1 MIKNIYLKNVASF
14 DPEVGVSIKNLTKIN
29 VIYGG
34 NGTGKTTIGKFLQ
47 NPQRE
52 GFEDC
57 SLEWDDG
64 EQEKV
69 IVYNKDFR
77 DNNIL
82 KTDKIAGIYTMG
94 DGNTDAIRQ
103 IEEKQGLLNVA
114 NHQREGVERSLST
127 KQAEIYTATEE
138 LKDNVWNHVS
148 KQNDDFDAALQGA
161 KRKDTFKD
169 RLLNAYRQ
177 RPDSPAIYNKEELK
191 QRYDTLFANGTPSP
205 IEPIQLL
212 QGADN
217 LEQLEENPIWAKVVA
232 GKEDVGLGALITRL
246 GMSDWVYRGK
256 SLIEQ
261 SGEVCPFCQQK
272 TITPNFRNQLE
283 EYYDETYS
291 NDINSIR
298 QMSQWLNNWMADLE
312 RYENHVVNCIDTM
325 PAGIVDGEPLKL
337 AFAGLK
343 NVLSENQ
350 VKVANKTAE
359 PSRKLELT
367 KTKDALDTLLH
378 LLNAANTA
386 IDGYNNAILHIS
398 DERENLKN
406 QIWQYFVQVGMPYIE
421 AYNTAVDNAN
431 RAINALKP
439 QLTAKREECNRLNLE
454 IKEQQGRLTS
464 VRPSVEKINK
474 TLKMFGFFNF
484 ELKVYPDDETKYVIV
499 RPDGEAANDT
509 LSEGE
514 ETFIS
519 FLYFMQL
526 FEGGTERDE
535 VSDKRLLV
543 IDDPVSSLDSN
554 VLYVVS
560 SLLKEMF
567 KRVSRGVDRTITQ
580 VILLTH
586 NVYFHKEVTYIDSQT
601 NKDTMHYWIMRKQG
615 RYTTVIPYDTA
626 NPIRDSYQLLWDELK
641 NVKNHLDDGTQLW
654 SCVTVQNVMRRII
667 EWYFRI
673 LGMVRRDDEL
683 LDGFEDAEQREI
695 CRSLLVWANDGSHN
709 VPDDAYLELP
719 FDMIAKYFKV
729 FEKIFEK
736 TQQHEHYAMMMGE
749 GELHEENRD

>member
-14 DPEVGVSIKNLTKIN
+14 DPEVGVSIENLTKIN

-57 SLEWDDG
+57 SLEWADG

-69 IVYNKDFR
+69 IVYNKEFR

-82 KTDKIAGIYTMG
+82 KTDKIAGIYTLG

-103 IEEKQGLLNVA
+103 IEEKQGLLITA
-114 NHQREGVERSLST
+114 NHQREGAERSLAN
-127 KQAEIYTATEE
+127 KQEEMNDATDK
-138 LKDNVWNHVS
+138 LRDDLWQQVF
-148 KQNDDFDAALQGA
+148 KQNEDFDAALQGS
-161 KRKDTFKD
+161 KRRDAFKD
-169 RLLNAYRQ
+169 RLLDAYRHQ
-177 RPDSPAIYNKEELK
+177 PETPIIYNKEELR
-191 QRYDTLFANGTPSP
+191 QRYDILFAKGTPSP

-212 QGADN
+212 PVADN
-217 LEQLEENPIWAKVVA
+217 LERFEENPIWVKVVA
-232 GKEDVGLGALITRL
+232 GKEDVGLGELIARM
-246 GMSDWVYRGK
+246 GISDWVYRGK

-261 SGEVCPFCQQK
+261 SGDVCPFCQQK
-272 TITPNFRNQLE
+272 TITPTFRHQLE
-283 EYYDETYS
+283 DYYDESYRK
-291 NDINSIR
+291 DINSIR

-312 RYENHVVNCIDTM
+312 RYENHVVSCIDTM
-325 PAGIVDGEPLKL
+325 PAGIVDEEPLKL

-367 KTKDALDTLLH
+367 KTKDALETLLH

-386 IDGYNNAILHIS
+386 IDGYNNAILHIR

-421 AYNTAVDNAN
+421 AYNTAVHNAN
-431 RAINALKP
+431 RAINALTP
-439 QLTAKREECNRLNLE
+439 QLTAKREECIRLNQE

-535 VSDKRLLV
+535 VSDKRLIV
-543 IDDPVSSLDSN
+543 VDDPVSSLDSN

-567 KRVSRGVDRTITQ
+567 KRVRRGADRTITQ
-580 VILLTH
+580 VTLLTH
-586 NVYFHKEVTYIDSQT
+586 NVYFHKEVTYLDGQT

-615 RYTTVIPYDTA
+615 RYTTVIPCKTT

-673 LGMVRRDDEL
+673 LGTVRRDDEL
-683 LDGFEDAEQREI
+683 LNGFEDAEQREI

-709 VPDDAYLELP
+709 VPDDAYVELP
-719 FDMIAKYFKV
+719 FDMIAKYFSV

-736 TQQHEHYAMMMGE
+736 AHQHEHYAMMMGDEELRE
-749 GELHEENRD
+749 GNKE